1 MFLRQY
7 KIPYCLQV
15 LTLFFVLVALNGWT
29 RIVLQVNISLFVK
42 FKGEQADVKDLTT
55 LFWDNIHGQMS
66 GPHIFIKIF
75 VNGNGCC

>member
-42 FKGEQADVKDLTT
+42 FKGEHADVKDLTT
-55 LFWDNIHGQMS
+55 LF
-66 GPHIFIKIF
+66 
-75 VNGNGCC
+75 